1 MGMISEAEAQVRCIC
16 VFCENPIDLKILT
29 SHDLGI
35 YKEHTLCPE
44 CYDDFVEFD
53 GNVRAWKKRREL
65 ENDDQ
70 LEFKLSSKSPIPIDV
85 PGATNMGWLVLNHPK
100 VFIGSHITCE
110 NYGLTVK
117 FTIIP
122 PTREA
127 GERIVNTM
135 RIDREKRNRKLRPGH
150 KGNAPSRYTL

>member
-1 MGMISEAEAQVRCIC
+1 MISETEAQAKSIC
-16 VFCENPIDLKILT
+16 VFCERLLDHEHATEETLRM
-29 SHDLGI
+29 
-35 YKEHTLCPE
+35 YKEDALCLD
-44 CYDDFVEFD
+44 CRKDSIASNY
-53 GNVRAWKKRREL
+53 A
-65 ENDDQ
+65 Q
-70 LEFKLSSKSPIPIDV
+70 QEFKLSSKSPIPIDV

-135 RIDREKRNRKLRPGH
+135 RTDREKRNRKLRPGH

>member
-1 MGMISEAEAQVRCIC
+1 MISETEAQAKGIC
-16 VFCENPIDLKILT
+16 MFCE
-29 SHDLGI
+29 HMVEGI
-35 YKEHTLCPE
+35 TGE
-44 CYDDFVEFD
+44 
-53 GNVRAWKKRREL
+53 NVRKYAETSLCNKCRTDVANLREG
-65 ENDDQ
+65 EQ
-70 LEFKLSSKSPIPIDV
+70 LDFKLSSKSPIPIDV

-135 RIDREKRNRKLRPGH
+135 RTDREKRNRKLRPGR

>member
-1 MGMISEAEAQVRCIC
+1 MAMISETEAQAKGIC
-16 VFCENPIDLKILT
+16 MFCEHMVIGVEEDLAYYHKTSLCLSCREDAADKIQGYG
-29 SHDLGI
+29 S
-35 YKEHTLCPE
+35 PE
-44 CYDDFVEFD
+44 E
-53 GNVRAWKKRREL
+53 
-65 ENDDQ
+65 DQ
-70 LEFKLSSKSPIPIDV
+70 QEFKLSSKSPIPIDV

-110 NYGLTVK
+110 NYGLTVR

-135 RIDREKRNRKLRPGH
+135 RVDRENRNRKLRPGH

>member
-1 MGMISEAEAQVRCIC
+1 MGMISETEAQAKGIC
-16 VFCENPIDLKILT
+16 VFCERLLDHEHATEETLKM
-29 SHDLGI
+29 
-35 YKEHTLCPE
+35 YKEDALCLD
-44 CYDDFVEFD
+44 CRKDSIAINHAQQD
-53 GNVRAWKKRREL
+53 
-65 ENDDQ
+65 
-70 LEFKLSSKSPIPIDV
+70 FKLSSKSPIPIDV

-135 RIDREKRNRKLRPGH
+135 RTDREKRNRKLRPSH

>member
-1 MGMISEAEAQVRCIC
+1 MGMISEKEARDKSIC
-16 VFCENPIDLKILT
+16 VFCERLLDHKHATEETLRMYEEDALCLDCRSDMSKMDAVDLSK
-29 SHDLGI
+29 G
-35 YKEHTLCPE
+35 E
-44 CYDDFVEFD
+44 
-53 GNVRAWKKRREL
+53 
-65 ENDDQ
+65 Q
-70 LEFKLSSKSPIPIDV
+70 LDFKLSSKSPIPIDV

-135 RIDREKRNRKLRPGH
+135 RKDRENRNRKLRPGH
-150 KGNAPSRYTL
+150 KGHAPSRYTL

>member
-1 MGMISEAEAQVRCIC
+1 LLDHEHATE
-16 VFCENPIDLKILT
+16 ETLKM
-29 SHDLGI
+29 
-35 YKEHTLCPE
+35 YKEDALCLDCRSDMSKMDAVDLTKE
-44 CYDDFVEFD
+44 
-53 GNVRAWKKRREL
+53 
-65 ENDDQ
+65 DQ
-70 LEFKLSSKSPIPIDV
+70 LDFKLSSKSPIPIDV

-135 RIDREKRNRKLRPGH
+135 RTDREKRNRKLRPGH